1 MKIALCLSGQ
11 PRYLNE
17 GYAGIYKNILSKYS
31 PDIFVHTWWDN
42 SMKNKKMDLSS
53 SLSYNRTYYWEK
65 NTLDLIES
73 LYSPKVLFHQKQLE
87 FETHSNVNYEFC
99 TPNNVHS
106 MFYSIERSNELKK
119 NYEIKNNF
127 VYDAVIR
134 CRFDTQFN
142 KFDINLLNID
152 LNYINCDN
160 LSHGFPNDQFA
171 ISTSENMNRYSSVYS
186 NLEKYQKSGW
196 TGFIGERLLKYHL
209 DLNNL
214 NWKNSDLIGKINID
228 IIKI

>member
-17 GYAGIYKNILSKYS
+17 GYSGIYENILSKYS

-73 LYSPKVLFHQKQLE
+73 LYSPKVLFHQEQIK
-87 FETHSNVNYEFC
+87 FETYSNVNYELC

-106 MFYSIERSNELKK
+106 MFYSIEK
-119 NYEIKNNF
+119 
-127 VYDAVIR
+127 
-134 CRFDTQFN
+134 
-142 KFDINLLNID
+142 
-152 LNYINCDN
+152 
-160 LSHGFPNDQFA
+160 
-171 ISTSENMNRYSSVYS
+171 
-186 NLEKYQKSGW
+186 
-196 TGFIGERLLKYHL
+196 
-209 DLNNL
+209 
-214 NWKNSDLIGKINID
+214 
-228 IIKI
+228 

>member
-87 FETHSNVNYEFC
+87 FETHYNVNYEFC
-99 TPNNVHS
+99 TPNNVNS
-106 MFYSIERSNELKK
+106 MFYSIER
-119 NYEIKNNF
+119 
-127 VYDAVIR
+127 
-134 CRFDTQFN
+134 
-142 KFDINLLNID
+142 
-152 LNYINCDN
+152 
-160 LSHGFPNDQFA
+160 
-171 ISTSENMNRYSSVYS
+171 
-186 NLEKYQKSGW
+186 
-196 TGFIGERLLKYHL
+196 
-209 DLNNL
+209 
-214 NWKNSDLIGKINID
+214 
-228 IIKI
+228 